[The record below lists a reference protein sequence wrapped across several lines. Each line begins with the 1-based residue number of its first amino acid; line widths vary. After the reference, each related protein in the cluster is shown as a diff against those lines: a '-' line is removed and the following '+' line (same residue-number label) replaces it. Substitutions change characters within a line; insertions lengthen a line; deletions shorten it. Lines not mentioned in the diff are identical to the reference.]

1 MWQWEK
7 KAPSYNSTE
16 YFHKY
21 KWWLKREFLHKKIN
35 GELIDRGNSG
45 VMMTLGL
52 SPWS

>member
-1 MWQWEK
+1 MTFRMWCLNIWTEHVEEMWQWEK

-35 GELIDRGNSG
+35 GEL
-45 VMMTLGL
+45 
-52 SPWS
+52 